1 MVRSEVSHD
10 LASALAQISQV
21 LLAVQTGDTVV
32 NLVTA
37 LAIETLP
44 GTVGAGVT
52 LVNAEGKHTRA
63 ASNALVE
70 QADQLQ
76 YTYDAGPC
84 LTAWRDQV
92 PVQID
97 DISTEVRWPEWTAA
111 VAALGVRSML
121 SVPMLSAGRSMGAI
135 KVYSDRPRAYDSG
148 SVTILELFAQQAAV
162 LLSNTQAVS
171 DARELSAQLTAA
183 LEDRDVIGQATGV
196 CWLKEPVTCRLPLG
210 ALRSAAQ
217 RAGTSLH
224 TVAHGSW
231 IPPSPGTP
239 IGRHDGAA
247 LTIADEAEESFPNP
261 RFEAARIQGELECS
275 GPVGALSR
283 PGWPTATS
291 STSTPICKAC
301 WLSTRPSTTP
311 WRGR

>member
-1 MVRSEVSHD
+1 MTTSPPQGSSEQVSND
-10 LASALAQISQV
+10 LASALAQMSQV

-37 LAIETLP
+37 LAVKTLP

-52 LVNAEGKHTRA
+52 LVNAQGKHTRA

-92 PVQID
+92 PVQIE
-97 DISTEVRWPEWTAA
+97 DIASEGRWPEWTAA

-121 SVPMLSAGRSMGAI
+121 SVPMLSARRSMGAI
-135 KVYSDRPRAYDSG
+135 KVYSDQSRAYDTA

-171 DARELSAQLTAA
+171 DARQLSTQLTAA
-183 LEDRDVIGQATGV
+183 LEDRDVIGQAIGV
-196 CWLKEPVTCRLPLG
+196 LLARG
-210 ALRSAAQ
+210 ASDVAAAQESLRSAAQ
-217 RAGTSLH
+217 RTGTSLH
-224 TVAHGSW
+224 TVARGIVQTTHSH
-231 IPPSPGTP
+231 
-239 IGRHDGAA
+239 R
-247 LTIADEAEESFPNP
+247 
-261 RFEAARIQGELECS
+261 
-275 GPVGALSR
+275 
-283 PGWPTATS
+283 
-291 STSTPICKAC
+291 ST
-301 WLSTRPSTTP
+301 
-311 WRGR
+311 